1 MKAFWLGGALAL
13 VVAMRAHAADAD
25 LPSIPDRPEAELFK
39 DVPAPWRDYLLK
51 ARAAERIADPM
62 QRCLAYPDIPGN
74 KWPQGH
80 VSAHCQAHILLTLPA
95 DRFNSLLDAGR
106 FDELERQLDALLA
119 RHFEQQALSEE
130 IDYVFD
136 AFTPATPQVD
146 ARTRD
151 WLAARPNSAY
161 AHLARGIY
169 LLQSGID
176 ARGGKFIADTPRSQL
191 QRMGELFA
199 QAVPELEQ
207 AARLQ
212 PKLMPAHAWL
222 VVAAMYD
229 SDSTSK
235 DAAVAMAGKFD
246 PACQTMFMRRMN
258 ALRPRWGGSYDELL
272 SLAGEVSRYV
282 GQRPQLAVY
291 QGRPYAYRGE
301 MMIFDERFDRET
313 AEMLDIAVRTGSDE
327 KALND
332 AANVAFN
339 AKDGS
344 ADDWKALAYLLQ
356 EARFDDGGWWANV
369 NIARML
375 VRSEPYIALRY
386 ATRALKAKPDDAAS
400 HYYLAASNYNT
411 RRFGEAESHYLKA
424 VDDKDDAGYRQVALQ
439 ELVTMWMFD
448 AGLDP
453 KAGSAKAKP
462 YLDRLIREYPDDGR
476 ARMYRIQNEGMLNE
490 RVPNEFVT
498 DFEKRAD
505 PEDPPQA
512 RFLEM
517 LTKSRKNP
525 IIRNV
530 PAKAKK

>member
-13 VVAMRAHAADAD
+13 AVAMQAHAADAD

-80 VSAHCQAHILLTLPA
+80 AAAHCQAHILLTLPA
-95 DRFNSLLDAGR
+95 DRFNGLLDAGR

-136 AFTPATPQVD
+136 AFTPVIPQVD

-207 AARLQ
+207 AARMQ
-212 PKLMPAHAWL
+212 PKLMPAHGWL

-229 SDSTSK
+229 GDSTSMEAAV
-235 DAAVAMAGKFD
+235 DAAKKAD
-246 PACQTMFMRRMN
+246 PVCQTLFLRRMD
-258 ALRPRWGGSYDELL
+258 ALRPRWGGSYDKML
-272 SLAGEVSRYV
+272 SLAGEVSQYV
-282 GQRPQLAVY
+282 AQRPQLAIYLSHPYGQRGKMMVAD
-291 QGRPYAYRGE
+291 GRL
-301 MMIFDERFDRET
+301 DRET

-327 KALND
+327 GALSD
-332 AANVAFN
+332 GANVAFN

-344 ADDWKALAYLLQ
+344 GDDWKALAYLLQ
-356 EARFDDGGWWANV
+356 QARFRDGDWWANV

-375 VRSEPYIALRY
+375 VRHEPYMALRY
-386 ATRALKAKPDDAAS
+386 ATHALEASEDKAAS
-400 HYYLAASNYNT
+400 HYYLAAANYNT
-411 RRFGEAESHYLKA
+411 KRFEEAQSHYLKA
-424 VDDKDDAGYRQVALQ
+424 ADDKEDTGYRQRSLH

-448 AGLDP
+448 AGLGP
-453 KAGSAKAKP
+453 KDGSTRAKP
-462 YLDRLIREYPDDGR
+462 YLDRLIRDYPDDGR
-476 ARMYRIQNEGMLNE
+476 ARLYRLQNEGALDGTVSDE
-490 RVPNEFVT
+490 VVAA
-498 DFEKRAD
+498 FEKHAD
-505 PEDPPQA
+505 PEDPMQA
-512 RFLEM
+512 DFL
-517 LTKSRKNP
+517 KRIRDARKNP

-530 PAKAKK
+530 PAKAK